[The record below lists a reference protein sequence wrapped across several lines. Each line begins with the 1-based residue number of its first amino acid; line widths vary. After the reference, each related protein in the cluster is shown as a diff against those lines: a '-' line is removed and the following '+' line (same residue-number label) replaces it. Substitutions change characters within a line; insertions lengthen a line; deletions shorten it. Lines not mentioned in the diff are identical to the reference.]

1 MKKNN
6 ITKILII
13 DDSIEHIKILIN
25 LLDDLYDIYF
35 AKNGEE
41 GLTLL
46 PIIAPDLILLDIL
59 MPGMDGFEV
68 CKKIKQNEKWKET
81 PLIFIS
87 AQDDDEDETKGL
99 SLGAIDFI
107 TKPFSPAIVKARIR
121 NHLQLRSAMQELEK
135 LYGLALD
142 ASPLTGLPGN
152 NSIAQHIEN
161 SLLAQKHVCIVY
173 ADIDNFKPFND
184 KYGFVRGDEV
194 IRFTAEVL
202 QQAHKEVKQSET
214 FVGHLGGDD
223 FIMVIPQQQALFTA
237 QEIINQFDSGILHF
251 YNRLDL
257 DNRCIQAAN
266 RQGEQ
271 QIFPIMSISIAVIDL
286 SSNRYSTY
294 LEVSDACAEMKKI
307 AKATP
312 GSTVYFDQRKE

>member
-1 MKKNN
+1 MKKED
-6 ITKILII
+6 TTRILII

-41 GLTLL
+41 GLRLL
-46 PIIAPDLILLDIL
+46 PTIVPDLILLDIL

-68 CKKIKQNEKWKET
+68 CKKIKQNEEWKET

-87 AQDDDEDETKGL
+87 AQGDDEDETKGL

-107 TKPFSPAIVKARIR
+107 TKPFSPSIVKARIR

-135 LYGLALD
+135 MYGLALD

-161 SLLAQKHVCIVY
+161 SLLAKEHVCVVY
-173 ADIDNFKPFND
+173 ADIDKFKPFND

-194 IRFTAEVL
+194 IRFTAKIL
-202 QQAHKEVKQSET
+202 QQAHKEINQSET
-214 FVGHLGGDD
+214 FTGHLGGDD
-223 FIMVIPQQQALFTA
+223 FIMVIPQKQALFA
-237 QEIINQFDSGILHF
+237 AKKIIKQFDSGILHF

-257 DNRCIQAAN
+257 DNRCIQATN
-266 RQGEQ
+266 RQGDQ
-271 QIFPIMSISIAVIDL
+271 QVFPIMSISIAVVDL
-286 SSNRYSTY
+286 SNNRYSTF

-312 GSTVYFDQRKE
+312 GSTVYFDQRRE